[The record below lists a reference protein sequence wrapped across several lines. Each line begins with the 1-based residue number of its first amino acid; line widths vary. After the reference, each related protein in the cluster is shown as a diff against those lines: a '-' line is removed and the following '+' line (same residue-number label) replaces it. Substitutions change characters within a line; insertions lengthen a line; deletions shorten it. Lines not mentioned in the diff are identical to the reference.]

1 MQTGNIGVTTEN
13 IFPVIKKF
21 LYSEQEIFVRELLS
35 NAIDATQKL
44 KTLIS
49 SGNYNGTLEDEAIWI
64 YVDKDEKT
72 ITFRDKGIGM
82 TAEEIDKYINQ
93 IAFSGATDFLE
104 KYKDNVTNIIGHFGL
119 GFYSS
124 FMISDTVE
132 IYTKSYKEG
141 AVAQRWV
148 CDGSP
153 SYTLEDTEK
162 DEVGTDIILHVSD
175 EFKSYLEFGKIKE
188 LAIKYSRFSP
198 IQILMHKGPI
208 TKQGEAL
215 VDEETGDVTASTTDV
230 PNPDTE
236 EYRVTDLT
244 PIWTNHPSEIPSD
257 EYINFYKRMFPG
269 MEQPIFWIHLNID
282 YPFNLTGV
290 LYFPTVSSNIDVQ
303 RNKIYLYSNQV
314 YVTDHCDG
322 ILPDFLTLLH
332 GVIDSPDIPLN
343 VSRSYLQ
350 TDKTVRQISN
360 YVTKKVCEVLKK
372 MLVEEREKY
381 EKNWDTMKVFLHYGV
396 VAQSDLWEKIKDCLL
411 FKDVDDKYYTYE
423 EYYEMIKD
431 NQTDIQGNTVY
442 LYTNDKKLN
451 SAYVESCKKLGYNVL
466 LLDDNLTS
474 PFISTIERKYNMKR
488 VFTRVDSNIPS
499 KLILKDEEV
508 NKPQVELDTKLLLNL
523 FYTQRPTYLSDDI
536 SFMEE
541 CVQLGEDELPGIL
554 TLNEYSRR
562 TREIYASN
570 ANITKL
576 AGFKNHFTININTDS
591 QIIKDLA
598 ADATATIGEEY
609 KKLSEELSAAESEL
623 GTIEK
628 LYNDKETN
636 ERTEEDDINL
646 SNATKK
652 RDELKRK
659 SDALIKDY
667 ADESDIIHEIYDIAL
682 VQFGML
688 YADQLNAFLKRSV
701 RLITNAKQVGQ
712 LRAEAK
718 AKEQEAKPKKAKS
731 KKTKE

>member
-49 SGNYNGTLEDEAIWI
+49 SGNYDGTIEDETIWV
-64 YVDKDEKT
+64 YVNKDEKT

-82 TAEEIDKYINQ
+82 TADEIEKYINQ

-132 IYTKSYKEG
+132 IYTKSYKNG
-141 AVAQRWV
+141 AVAQRWI

-162 DEVGTDIILHVSD
+162 EEVGTDIILHVSD
-175 EFKSYLEFGKIKE
+175 EHKSYLEFDKIKE
-188 LAIKYSRFSP
+188 IAVKYSRFSP
-198 IQILMHKGPI
+198 IQIIMHKGAI
-208 TKQGEAL
+208 TKPAETS
-215 VDEETGDVTASTTDV
+215 VDEETGDLTASTTDV
-230 PNPDTE
+230 PDPDTA
-236 EYRVTDLT
+236 EYIVTDLK
-244 PIWTNHPSEIPSD
+244 PIWSNHPSEIPSD
-257 EYINFYKRMFPG
+257 EYIRFYKRMFPG

-381 EKNWDTMKVFLHYGV
+381 EKNWDAMKVFLHYGV
-396 VAQSDLWEKIKDCLL
+396 LAQNDFYDKIKDCLL
-411 FKDVDDKYYTYE
+411 LKDVDDKYYTYE
-423 EYYEMIKD
+423 EYYEMVKD
-431 NQTDIQGNTVY
+431 NQTDIQGNTVF
-442 LYTNDKKLN
+442 LYTNDRKLN
-451 SAYVESCKKLGYNVL
+451 SAYIESCKKLGYNVL
-466 LLDDNLTS
+466 LMDDNVSS

-499 KLILKDEEV
+499 KLIVKDNETV
-508 NKPQVELDTKLLLNL
+508 KPQELNTKLLLNL
-523 FYTQRPTYLSDDI
+523 FRTQRPTYLSDDI

-541 CVQLGEDELPGIL
+541 CVNLGEDELPGIL

-570 ANITKL
+570 TNITKL
-576 AGFKNHFTININTDS
+576 AGFKNYFTININMDS
-591 QIIKDLA
+591 QIIKDLE
-598 ADATATIGEEY
+598 ADVVNTIGEEY
-609 KKLSEELSAAESEL
+609 DNLSAEL
-623 GTIEK
+623 YDAQGELDTIEK
-628 LYNDKETN
+628 LYNDKDVN
-636 ERTEEDDINL
+636 ERTEEDDLNL

-652 RDELKRK
+652 RDELSKK
-659 SDALIKDY
+659 CDAIIKDY

-682 VQFGML
+682 VQFGLL

-718 AKEQEAKPKKAKS
+718 EMEQEKKPKKAKV